1 MECFDA
7 IENDDVDLYFL
18 TWKVFTLMWKDIHIT
33 RSEGEKYMGIWKTSK
48 NTLGKINVYEPPQ
61 KQV

>member
-33 RSEGEKYMGIWKTSK
+33 CSEGEKYMGIWKTSK
-48 NTLGKINVYEPPQ
+48 NTLGKINVYEAPQ
-61 KQV
+61 KQI